1 MKKFFGRKIINRLLF
16 ESLKINQTK
25 NENQSI
31 FRNLYCLSVFGIL
44 IKSQK
49 KNENEIFFFNRFQ
62 QIFYYH
68 HHHSKKKLKKFFKH
82 THTYIV
88 TGVMITIWHMMT
100 DDDTQLITPITIF
113 LVTFRYM
120 ARNVNIQNIHNMRHT
135 STHAIYKKK
144 VFSISGSSS
153 NNHAFIGR
161 Y

>member
-1 MKKFFGRKIINRLLF
+1 MKINRSF
-16 ESLKINQTK
+16 G
-25 NENQSI
+25 I
-31 FRNLYCLSVFGIL
+31 FTVCLSSEFWSNHRR
-44 IKSQK
+44 KTK
-49 KNENEIFFFNRFQ
+49 TKFFFNRFQ

-82 THTYIV
+82 THTHTYIV

-100 DDDTQLITPITIF
+100 DDDTQLITPITFF

-120 ARNVNIQNIHNMRHT
+120 ARNVNIQNTHNMRHT